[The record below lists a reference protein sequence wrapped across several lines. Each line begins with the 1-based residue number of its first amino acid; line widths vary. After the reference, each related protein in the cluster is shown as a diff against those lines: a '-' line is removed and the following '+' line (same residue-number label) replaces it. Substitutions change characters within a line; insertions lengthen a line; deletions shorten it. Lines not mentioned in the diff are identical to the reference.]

1 VPRPTQL
8 VVVIEPDPLTRAQ
21 LAARLAG
28 VHPRVVA
35 GPDAGDE
42 HLRCTDVSAV
52 VLGPGADEAA
62 VLVRLRAAGLVPPII
77 ACRREE
83 RGMAVGAVNLKV
95 VPWPTSTEDFAA
107 ILAELSADPR
117 VLLDRLTLFE
127 RLASASSTVL
137 FLFDIVRQRPVWVSE
152 GPLESL
158 LGYSLADLV
167 HMDASVLT
175 RVIDPEDF
183 PAAMGALERTLAAR
197 DGEVITGLFR
207 MRRRDGVSRWFA
219 SRVSVFQ
226 RDQDGSVMQVVGSV
240 ADVHEQVIAERRAL
254 DAHRDLRNLIDNL
267 PDFLV
272 LYRDGRIV
280 YINRAGLDFL
290 GFAELPDVVGRP
302 VLDFVHTDDRGL
314 TATRLGS
321 AKAAPIHLRE
331 IRLVK
336 ESGEVAWVEVAG
348 GRTVEFDGERAALVV
363 LRDVTQ
369 RRRIQSRLLL
379 ADRMASVGTLAA
391 GVAHEINNPLTYVV
405 GNLAYVAERLRR
417 LAEALPEDAMDEMQT
432 AIREAREGADRVRVI
447 VGDLRTFSRDDERV
461 HAPVDLHAVLDS
473 TLNIAASELRNRA
486 RLVRE
491 YGDVAPVRANHGR
504 LGQVFLNLLVNAMQA
519 IPDDDRDDHL
529 IRIRTWTE
537 AGQAVVE
544 IVDSG
549 AGIPP
554 EALAHV
560 FDPFFTTKPVGVGTG
575 LGLSICHNI
584 VSAMGGEIAVE
595 SRVGRGATFRVS
607 LPLATDP
614 VPAFR
619 AEPDPT
625 PLPTRRRIL
634 IVDDEPTVARS
645 IQRVL
650 DGLHDVA
657 VAHDTEAALER
668 LSSQE
673 FDLVLCDV
681 VMPGRDGIALWNEVV
696 RDHPSYARKFLFLT
710 GAAVNPRVASFLA
723 AQPNRWLEK
732 PFDVAE
738 LLRLIAG

>member
-1 VPRPTQL
+1 VSRPTQL

-21 LAARLAG
+21 LAARLGG

-35 GPDAGDE
+35 GADVGDE
-42 HLRCTDVSAV
+42 HLVRTDVSAV

-62 VLVRLRAAGLVPPII
+62 VLTRLRTAGVVPPII
-77 ACRREE
+77 ACRGGE
-83 RGMAVGAVNLKV
+83 RGAAIGAVNLKV
-95 VPWPTSTEDFAA
+95 ISWPASTEDFAA

-127 RLASASSTVL
+127 RLASAGSTVV
-137 FLFDIVRQRPVWVSE
+137 FVFDIVRQRPVWVSE
-152 GPLESL
+152 EPLASL
-158 LGYSLADLV
+158 LGYSLADLAR
-167 HMDASVLT
+167 MDTSVLM
-175 RVIDPEDF
+175 RILDPEDF
-183 PAAMGALERTLAAR
+183 PAAMGAMERTLGAR
-197 DGEVITGLFR
+197 DGEVVTGRFR
-207 MRRRDGVSRWFA
+207 MRRKDGASRWFA
-219 SRVSVFQ
+219 SQVTVFQ
-226 RDQDGSVMQVVGSV
+226 RAQDGSVIQVVGSV
-240 ADVHEQVIAERRAL
+240 ADVHEQVTAERRAL

-290 GFAELPDVVGRP
+290 GFAALHDVVGRP
-302 VLDFVHTDDRGL
+302 VLDFVHPDDRGL
-314 TATRLGS
+314 TSTRLGS

-336 ESGEVAWVEVAG
+336 GDGEVAWVEVAG

-417 LAEALPEDAMDEMQT
+417 MSEALPDDAVTEMQT

-461 HAPVDLHAVLDS
+461 QVPVDLHAVLDS
-473 TLNIAASELRNRA
+473 TVNIAASELRNRA
-486 RLVRE
+486 RLLRE
-491 YGDVAPVRANHGR
+491 YGEVAPVHANHGR

-537 AGQAVVE
+537 AGQAIVE

-595 SRVGRGATFRVS
+595 SRVGRGTTFRVS

-619 AEPDPT
+619 VEPDPT
-625 PLPTRRRIL
+625 PVPTRRRVL
-634 IVDDEPTVARS
+634 VVDDEPTVARS
-645 IQRVL
+645 IQRML
-650 DGLHDVA
+650 DGDHDV
-657 VAHDTEAALER
+657 VVVHDTETALER
-668 LSSQE
+668 LSSQP

-696 RDHPSYARKFLFLT
+696 RDHPAYARKFLFLT
-710 GAAVNPRVASFLA
+710 GAAVNPRVAAFLA
-723 AQPNRWLEK
+723 GQPNRWLEK

-738 LLRLIAG
+738 LLRLVAG